1 MTHSPERLLE
11 LRDLRVTFATDAG
24 PIRAVDGLAL
34 TVHRGEIVAVVG
46 ESGSGKSVAMLAL
59 LGLLDGTAAEISG
72 EAIFDGVDLL
82 GLSRAGMR
90 RVRGARIAIAFQ
102 DAMSALNPVR
112 SIGWQ
117 IAETVRFHQGLNR
130 RDARA
135 KTVEL
140 LRQVRVPD
148 PQSRIDAYP
157 HQLSGGMRQRV
168 MIAIALANRP
178 DLIIADEPTTALD
191 VTVQAEILELLR
203 EINRETGTA
212 IVLITHDMGVVSEIA
227 EQVIVMYA
235 GRVMETGSVGQVMD
249 DARHPYARALL
260 RAVPRLDLPKLRRL
274 NAIPGQPA
282 SALAR
287 PSGCPFHPRCA
298 LSVDA
303 CWDGDPP
310 LVEIAPGH
318 AHACIRFPEHVPL
331 TALALGAD
339 V

>member
-1 MTHSPERLLE
+1 MMRSREPLLE
-11 LRDLRVTFATDAG
+11 LRDLRVTFDTDAG
-24 PIRAVDGLAL
+24 AVRAVDGLSL
-34 TVHRGEIVAVVG
+34 TVHRGEVVAVVG

-59 LGLLDGTAAEISG
+59 LGLLEGTSADVAG
-72 EAIFDGVDLL
+72 EAIFDGADLL
-82 GLSRAGMR
+82 GLSRPDMR
-90 RVRGARIAIAFQ
+90 KVRGARIAIAFQ

-117 IAETVRFHQGLNR
+117 IAETVRFHQHLHR
-130 RDARA
+130 REARA

-148 PQSRIDAYP
+148 PESRVDAYP

-191 VTVQAEILELLR
+191 VTVQAEILELLKD
-203 EINRETGTA
+203 INRETGTA
-212 IVLITHDMGVVSEIA
+212 IVVITHDMGVVSEIA
-227 EQVIVMYA
+227 EQVVVMYA
-235 GRVMETGSVGQVMD
+235 GRVMEAGTVEQVMD

-260 RAVPRLDLPKLRRL
+260 RAVPRLDLPRLARL

-287 PSGCPFHPRCA
+287 PSGCPFHPRCE

-303 CWDGDPP
+303 CRTVDPA

-318 AHACIRFPEHVPL
+318 AHACILLPEHVPL
-331 TALALGAD
+331 SARGVSAD
-339 V
+339 A